1 MRLTPGALL
10 LTFRQKFGH
19 GMRVAYYRDVVR
31 SQILR
36 TPAIPKTDD
45 STCEI
50 HVLTSTRDWMD
61 LLWGLKSFYFVSKR
75 HYALAIHDD
84 GSLGH
89 AEVAMLEKHFPNARI
104 ITRSQSNAVME
115 KALSR
120 FPRSL
125 CFRQGNPL
133 ALKVFD
139 FSAFLESDRMLLLDS
154 DILFFSEPWELLRRI
169 EDPRYARNTL
179 NKDWQFGY
187 TLKPASIQPMLDY
200 EFQSHINSGLG
211 LIHKSSIDLQAIED
225 LLAVPGVIGHHH
237 RIEQTLIAL
246 YSCRFGF
253 EFLPREYDVRVD
265 TGIPRLP
272 CVHYTGPIRHL
283 LYREGIREL
292 IRMGLLDRFKS
303 N

>member
-1 MRLTPGALL
+1 
-10 LTFRQKFGH
+10 
-19 GMRVAYYRDVVR
+19 
-31 SQILR
+31 
-36 TPAIPKTDD
+36 
-45 STCEI
+45 
-50 HVLTSTRDWMD
+50 
-61 LLWGLKSFYFVSKR
+61 
-75 HYALAIHDD
+75 
-84 GSLGH
+84 
-89 AEVAMLEKHFPNARI
+89 
-104 ITRSQSNAVME
+104 ME
-115 KALSR
+115 KVLSR
-120 FPRSL
+120 FPRSRA
-125 CFRQGNPL
+125 FREANPL

-139 FSAFLESDRMLLLDS
+139 FAAFLHSDRMLLLDS
-154 DILFFSEPWELLRRI
+154 DILFFSEPTELVRRI
-169 EDPRYARNTL
+169 EDASYIRNTL

-211 LIHKSSIDLQAIED
+211 LIHKSSIDLQTIED

-253 EFLPREYDVRVD
+253 EFLPSEYDVRVD

-292 IRMGLLDRFKS
+292 IRMGLLGRFKS